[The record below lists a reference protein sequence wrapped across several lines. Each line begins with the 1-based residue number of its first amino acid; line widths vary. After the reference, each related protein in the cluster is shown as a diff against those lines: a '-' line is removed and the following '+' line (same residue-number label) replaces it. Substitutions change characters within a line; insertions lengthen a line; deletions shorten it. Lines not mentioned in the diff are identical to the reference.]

1 MKVKELL
8 PKVKANRYT
17 YYNLSKKDQ
26 KYFQN
31 LYNYLKKHK
40 EKTTLIR
47 AVDYWLND
55 KKYIDYIRKYK
66 AMEVISQTIK
76 HQRDGVHGINTME
89 RHKEL

>member
-17 YYNLSKKDQ
+17 YYNLNNSEIIRFK
-26 KYFQN
+26 N

-55 KKYIDYIRKYK
+55 QNYIEYVRKFK

-76 HQRDGVHGINTME
+76 H
-89 RHKEL
+89 